1 MDESTVN
8 AVGETVE
15 TVVDEVVPP
24 SIMERLSEFSQTWYG
39 GIVTTV
45 LFIAVVIVLTI
56 VLVRLVNRLFRR
68 AFERML
74 AAGNPGATAFSYL
87 RYLALAGIY
96 FGAFAIIVSN
106 IPLLA
111 AGMNKLFAAG
121 GVLAVV
127 VGLASQQAM
136 GSMVSGAMILTFKPF
151 VIGDVINVVSSGVSG
166 TVEEITLRHTI
177 IRTIENKRVIIPN
190 DSMNSAIIENANHTE
205 NKVCLMLDIGIS
217 YESDITHAMQ
227 IMRDEIANHPNY
239 FDNRTDEERR
249 NGAPPVVVRVQELG
263 DSAVVLR
270 AQLWAKDNATAFPM
284 RSDLLQSIKERCARE
299 GVDIAYPHLVVVNK
313 D

>member
-1 MDESTVN
+1 MDENTVN

-15 TVVDEVVPP
+15 AVVDEVVPTP
-24 SIMERLSEFSQTWYG
+24 VLEQINDFSQTWYG
-39 GIVTTV
+39 HILTTIAFIAIVVVLTV
-45 LFIAVVIVLTI
+45 L
-56 VLVRLVNRLFRR
+56 LVRLVNRFFRR
-68 AFERML
+68 TFEKMM

-136 GSMVSGAMILTFKPF
+136 GSMVSGVMILTFKPF
-151 VIGDVINVVSSGVSG
+151 VIGDFINVVSSGVSG

-177 IRTIENKRVIIPN
+177 IRTAENKRVIIPN

-205 NKVCLMLDIGIS
+205 SKVCLMLDLGIS
-217 YESDITHAMQ
+217 YESDISHAMQ
-227 IMRDEIANHPNY
+227 IMREEITSHPDF
-239 FDNRTDEERR
+239 FDNRTPEEKKD
-249 NGAPPVVVRVQELG
+249 GAPPVVVRVQELG
-263 DSAVVLR
+263 ESAVILR
-270 AQLWAKDNATAFPM
+270 AQLWGKDNGTAFAM
-284 RSDLLQSIKERCARE
+284 RSDLFKSIKERCEQE
-299 GVDIAYPHLVVVNK
+299 GVSIAYPHLVVIGQ
-313 D
+313 